1 MANLNFDAL
10 RDLHNSANDL
20 LHSPKIKRALV
31 HPGQEKWVHQVSE
44 SSLRMLDVCG
54 ISRDVLLLV
63 KQHVQDLQFT
73 LRRVSTDEAD
83 IGTKIQVYN
92 RYSKKLKKETLK
104 CLHSLKGMKN
114 NKSITSSDISPIDDN
129 LQKVVHVLRE
139 VRGTAISVV
148 ESLLSLI
155 SIPWLEKKS
164 SKGLSFA
171 SKFMPSSCQQS
182 FYDISDEMAL
192 QCANKRL
199 EAVEITIE
207 DLEAELDC
215 MFRRL
220 IHTRVLLLNI
230 LTN

>member
-20 LHSPKIKRALV
+20 LHSPIIKLALV
-31 HPGQEKWVHQVSE
+31 HQNQEKWVHQVSE
-44 SSLRMLDVCG
+44 ASLRMLDVCG

-63 KQHVQDLQFT
+63 KEHVQDLQFT

-83 IGTKIQVYN
+83 IGTKIAVYN
-92 RYSKKLKKETLK
+92 RFSKKLKKETLK
-104 CLHSLKGMKN
+104 CLHSLKGMG
-114 NKSITSSDISPIDDN
+114 NKSMITSDYTIDDN
-129 LQKVVHVLRE
+129 LLKVVDVLKE
-139 VRGTAISVV
+139 VRVTAISVV

-155 SIPWLEKKS
+155 SIPWLERKS
-164 SKGLSFA
+164 GKGSFA
-171 SKFMPSSCQQS
+171 SKFMMRSSCQN

-192 QCANKRL
+192 QSANKRL

-207 DLEAELDC
+207 DLEAELEC
-215 MFRRL
+215 IFRRL
-220 IHTRVLLLNI
+220 IQTRVLLLNI

>member
-1 MANLNFDAL
+1 MANLNFNAL

-20 LHSPKIKRALV
+20 LHSPIIKRALV
-31 HPGQEKWVHQVSE
+31 HQGQEQWVHQVSE

-54 ISRDVLLLV
+54 ISRDILLLV
-63 KQHVQDLQFT
+63 KEHVQDLQFT

-83 IGTKIQVYN
+83 IGTKIAVYN

-104 CLHSLKGMKN
+104 CLQSTERDEKQAHHHL
-114 NKSITSSDISPIDDN
+114 
-129 LQKVVHVLRE
+129 E
-139 VRGTAISVV
+139 VSATAISVV

-155 SIPWLEKKS
+155 SIPWLERRS
-164 SKGLSFA
+164 SKGYLA
-171 SKFMPSSCQQS
+171 AKFMRSSWRRV
-182 FYDISDEMAL
+182 YDVSDEMAV
-192 QCANKRL
+192 QSANKRL

-207 DLEAELDC
+207 DLEAEIEC

-220 IHTRVLLLNI
+220 IQTRVLLLNI

>member
-1 MANLNFDAL
+1 MANLNFNAL

-20 LHSPKIKRALV
+20 LHSPIIKRALV
-31 HPGQEKWVHQVSE
+31 HQGQEKWVHQVSE

-63 KQHVQDLQFT
+63 KEHVQDLQFT

-83 IGTKIQVYN
+83 IGTKIAVYN
-92 RYSKKLKKETLK
+92 RYAKKLKKETLK
-104 CLHSLKGMKN
+104 CLHSLKRMR
-114 NKSITSSDISPIDDN
+114 NKSITSDISPIDDN
-129 LQKVVHVLRE
+129 LLKVVDVLRE
-139 VRGTAISVV
+139 VRMTAISVV

-155 SIPWLEKKS
+155 SIPWLERKS
-164 SKGLSFA
+164 AKGSFG
-171 SKFMPSSCQQS
+171 SKFMRSSCQR
-182 FYDISDEMAL
+182 FYDISDKMAV
-192 QCANKRL
+192 QSTNKRL

-207 DLEAELDC
+207 DLEAELEC

-220 IHTRVLLLNI
+220 IQTRVLLLNI